1 MKAFIIYLKEVQ
13 STVNA
18 ALECKRTCRENGLDG
33 WLMEGFTPSR
43 ADKFI
48 KENNFKPYSPGPKL
62 YDIKWN
68 KPGVR
73 GCFVSHYHA
82 WKKCVELNHTII
94 VLEHDAR
101 IVSEYPEVDFK
112 DVLQL
117 GYNRNGVDDTHNQEH
132 WVESNEFERKGVYM
146 MDGAHAYAITPQG
159 AQKLI
164 DGVQTHGMAPADWH
178 ICNIFVDIQV
188 LRPRIALVESTQSLT
203 SDRNFNI

>member
-13 STVNA
+13 STIDA
-18 ALECKRTCRENGLDG
+18 ALECKRTAKEHGIDAWML
-33 WLMEGFTPSR
+33 EGFTPSR

-48 KENNFKPYSPGPKL
+48 KENNLKSYSPGPKI

-94 VLEHDAR
+94 VLEHDVK
-101 IVSEYPEVDFK
+101 IVSEFPNINFTDI
-112 DVLQL
+112 LQL
-117 GYNRNGVDDTHNQEH
+117 GYNKDGIEEYQDQEYFI
-132 WVESNEFERKGVYM
+132 EPNNFTKKGIRM
-146 MDGAHAYAITPQG
+146 MDGAHAYAITPRG

-164 DGVQTHGMAPADWH
+164 DGVQTHGMSPADWH

>member
-18 ALECKRTCRENGLDG
+18 ALECKQSAKEHGIDA
-33 WLMEGFTPSR
+33 WLMEGHTPSR
-43 ADKFI
+43 ADQFI
-48 KENNFKPYSPGPKL
+48 LENNFKPYSPGPKL

-82 WKKCVELNHTII
+82 WLKCLELNHNII

-101 IVSEYPEVDFK
+101 IVSEYPAVEFE

-117 GYNRNGVDDTHNQEH
+117 GYNRNGVDDAHDQKPWIETNT
-132 WVESNEFERKGVYM
+132 FERKSVCM
-146 MDGAHAYAITPQG
+146 MDGAHAYAVTPQG
-159 AQKLI
+159 AKKLI
-164 DGVQTHGMAPADWH
+164 NAVSTHGMAPADWH
-178 ICNIFVDIQV
+178 ICDTQVDIRV
-188 LRPRIALVESTQSLT
+188 LRPRIAMIDPQSSLT
-203 SDRNFNI
+203 NDRDFYI